1 MSIGPFQLLI
11 ILLIVFAIFGTKKLG
26 SFGKDLGEAIK
37 GFREAVN
44 EDKDGGK
51 GEKTVIDQQPSPK
64 SAAEL
69 EQENQQLREK
79 LAAKDKADV

>member
-44 EDKDGGK
+44 EDKDEGK
-51 GEKTVIDQQPSPK
+51 QQTVIDQQPAGK
-64 SAAEL
+64 SATEL
-69 EQENQQLREK
+69 EKENQELRRQLAE
-79 LAAKDKADV
+79 KDKADV